1 MNYRLMKRK
10 NPQTKAYAYYAVAV
24 ASGESTLNEI
34 ASAIER
40 SSTCTRADVMAVLIA
55 YNDEVCERLKQGQ
68 IVRLGDLGAL
78 QFGLHSAAAATEDDF
93 QPTLIKKAS
102 VCFHAGKSL
111 KTATIGASFKRVYNK
126 QDIAAAQTPA
136 TGGSTS
142 ETPKT
147 ASTSANEVSTSAN
160 AASTSDSEN

>member
-10 NPQTKAYAYYAVAV
+10 NPQTKAYAYYAIAV
-24 ASGESTLNEI
+24 ASGESTLDEI

-55 YNDEVCERLKQGQ
+55 YNDEVCGRLKQGQ

-78 QFGLHSAAAATEDDF
+78 QFGLHSAAAATEDAF

-111 KTATIGASFKRVYNK
+111 KSASGDVSYKRVYNK
-126 QDIAAAQTPA
+126 QDLPAA
-136 TGGSTS
+136 
-142 ETPKT
+142 TPKT
-147 ASTSANEVSTSAN
+147 ASASTNVASTSA
-160 AASTSDSEN
+160 SEN

>member
-10 NPQTKAYAYYAVAV
+10 NPQTKAYAYYAIAV
-24 ASGESTLNEI
+24 ASGESTSDEI

-40 SSTCTRADVMAVLIA
+40 SSTCTRADVLAVLAA
-55 YNDEVCERLKQGQ
+55 YNDEICERLKQGQ

-78 QFGLHSAAAATEDDF
+78 QFGIHSGAAATEDAF
-93 QPTLIKKAS
+93 QATMIKKAS

-111 KTATIGASFKRVYNK
+111 KSASGDVSYKRVYNK
-126 QDIAAAQTPA
+126 QDLPAATPK

-142 ETPKT
+142 DTPKAAS
-147 ASTSANEVSTSAN
+147 ASTN
-160 AASTSDSEN
+160 AASTSASAN